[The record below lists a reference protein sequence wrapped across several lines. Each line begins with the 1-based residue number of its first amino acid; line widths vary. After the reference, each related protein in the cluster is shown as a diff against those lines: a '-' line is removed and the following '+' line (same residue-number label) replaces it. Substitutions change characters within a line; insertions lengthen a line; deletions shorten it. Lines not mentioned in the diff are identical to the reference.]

1 LLAIHRELRLEQKN
15 FTSFFFRHWVVLRS
29 HIMKMVS
36 TIDKF
41 IMGVDQALV
50 TVCGKPETTG
60 RAYPAA
66 EKSDEQLAEADKRE
80 AARLMRVNH
89 VGEVCAQA
97 LYQSQAMTS
106 RNQATRDKM
115 QQSSAEEND
124 HLDWCKRRLDELGGR
139 TSLLN
144 PLWYAGSFA
153 LGTLAGLAGD
163 RWNLG
168 FVAETEKQVVRH
180 LESHLRRLS
189 VDDERSRAIVEQ
201 MKIDESEH
209 ATAAIVAGGSPLPE
223 PVRHGM
229 GLMSKAMTTIA
240 YRI

>member
-1 LLAIHRELRLEQKN
+1 
-15 FTSFFFRHWVVLRS
+15 
-29 HIMKMVS
+29 MKTYS
-36 TIDKF
+36 TADKF

-50 TVCGKPETTG
+50 TVFGKPRTTG
-60 RAYPAA
+60 RDYPA
-66 EKSDEQLAEADKRE
+66 ENMSDEGVSGQDKLE

-97 LYQSQAMTS
+97 LYQAQAMTA
-106 RNQATRDKM
+106 RNATTREKM

-124 HLDWCKRRLDELGGR
+124 HLDWCEQRLDELGGR

-153 LGTLAGLAGD
+153 IGTAAGLAGE

-180 LESHLRRLS
+180 LEDHLQRLS
-189 VDDERSRAIVEQ
+189 AGDLRSRAIVEQ
-201 MKIDESEH
+201 MKIDEGEH
-209 ATAAIVAGGSPLPE
+209 ATAAIDAGGSLLP
-223 PVRHGM
+223 PPIQQGM
-229 GLMSKAMTTIA
+229 QAMSKVMTRIA
-240 YRI
+240 YWI